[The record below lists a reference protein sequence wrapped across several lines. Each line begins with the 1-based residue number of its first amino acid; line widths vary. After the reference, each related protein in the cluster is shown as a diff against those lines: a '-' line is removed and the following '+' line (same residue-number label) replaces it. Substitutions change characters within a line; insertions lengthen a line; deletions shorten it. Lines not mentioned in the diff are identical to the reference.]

1 MTDYRENPIVA
12 AADGDFF
19 RRLLEYVGLAYDGAL
34 DSDPHKG
41 GTLYSLAD
49 AVRTA
54 FGAAIRPNG
63 HGPIGPRATACAIV
77 FGAIEADR
85 DSTASIDAGE
95 CRWRVNREAQRE
107 VLCAMLALAHAE
119 NDDDGELSKEVIS
132 AADGIQR
139 ADYFRSVRGLA
150 SDVVDAALAAII
162 DGETVD
168 LDEMVHQS
176 VDGSAWIIYTA
187 RAKTVP
193 QWSDNADAW
202 EDFGELPEDNAETFI
217 AYCAME
223 RDVTDAVR
231 ERIESI
237 IGEDAVRAAEWSDFP
252 NGLDAWEVLEHLDGR
267 YIDGADGRSVYR
279 FNGDDG
285 ILWIGFR
292 GAVDGSVDEISF
304 DDADSAMRAALAW
317 ILRGTLPDAPGS
329 SDAPTA
335 EGGAE

>member
-12 AADGDFF
+12 AADRDFF
-19 RRLLEYVGLAYDGAL
+19 RRLLKYVGLSYDGAL

-63 HGPIGPRATACAIV
+63 HEPIGPRATACAIL

-85 DSTASIDAGE
+85 DVAASGADRG
-95 CRWRVNREAQRE
+95 WRSHQEAVRE
-107 VLCAMLALAHAE
+107 VLRAVLAIAHAE
-119 NDDDGELSKEVIS
+119 NDDEGDLSKEVIS

-139 ADYFRSVRGLA
+139 ADYFRSVRGIA
-150 SDVVDAALAAII
+150 DDIGAEALRAII
-162 DGETVD
+162 EGDSYD
-168 LDEMVHQS
+168 LYERIHES

-202 EDFGELPEDNAETFI
+202 EDLGADCAQTPEQVAFW
-217 AYCAME
+217 AM
-223 RDVTDAVR
+223 RADVTDAVR
-231 ERIESI
+231 ERLESI

-252 NGLDAWEVLEHLDGR
+252 NGLDALEVLEHLDGR
-267 YIDGADGRSVYR
+267 RDLPGAEGRHVVRFAADDAAGNVFERTAYMRQDTDGA
-279 FNGDDG
+279 
-285 ILWIGFR
+285 ILEADFP
-292 GAVDGSVDEISF
+292 
-304 DDADSAMRAALAW
+304 DADSAMRAALAW
-317 ILRGTLPDAPGS
+317 ILRGTLPDAPADG
-329 SDAPTA
+329 A